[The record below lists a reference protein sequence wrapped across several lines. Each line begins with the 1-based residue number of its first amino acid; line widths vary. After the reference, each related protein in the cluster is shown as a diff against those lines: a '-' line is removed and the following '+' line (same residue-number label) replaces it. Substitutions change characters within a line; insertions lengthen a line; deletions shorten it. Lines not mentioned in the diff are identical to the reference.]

1 MIEKWLELGGVPL
14 YDLDHYTAYINQLS
28 KTSTQ
33 KKSYDKLKEAIS
45 LSAKP
50 YLKKHASNEITTK
63 SLATQCFNQIAYL
76 LHVEDLPTQQTICTT
91 ICQFFTHKSKA
102 KINLTAEYQPCS
114 SSFCRSVILSKNS
127 VILQVVLDS
136 LQIRNG
142 DLETEC
148 RLKVVKTL
156 LSEATKAEKEELLS
170 NETTVIK
177 LFEQGDIVLRQAFS
191 SIKNADTS
199 HSDRMLNQEL
209 IAITSD
215 IFFETMT
222 SKIISDE
229 DITNKLAKSLFDIFL
244 FTLSKTIQSKK
255 QRSRRNDILVILNI
269 LVESSSSYFVTS
281 GIVNS
286 ILLLALQP
294 EDPCFA
300 SESMLQNLRIKSNTE
315 DFELKKLCWLFVNKI
330 TSNPTALSCI
340 SDAKVLK
347 NFFQFIN
354 TVNTSGS
361 KRSEYF
367 PWTIAQREELEQLA
381 LECLA
386 NITPV
391 LLEDFIECRGVT
403 LITLFLQNSLENQPI
418 PKSTPSTAIK
428 LALKVIRQIIVLD
441 CEPINTEFVD
451 QGLIQMLLD
460 ELDSRKQVCLTK
472 DLEIKSDLF
481 MILSVLCEYNID
493 RKDILGESGV
503 QLFIEYLKLCINNT
517 NSSSSTPQQILIVY
531 VIDCIWAC
539 IVGALTVEQLFLE
552 NSGLYLLLD
561 ALERTRGCHVSMM
574 ILGTLVEMIEN
585 KSCLMHLIAWKSSVD
600 GKTTVLELFLKLW
613 REASD
618 EFLRVQDGNG
628 IITEIFETPFAK
640 WINFLVKSGYF
651 FMKNCLFLKIYPV
664 YHLITTVH
672 EYCLT
677 KGKVLLSRKDQ
688 LSMLY
693 VDKYFDFKIQE
704 VWQEITRQLNE
715 DDKIELVDTDKQFLK
730 EISEQQSKLKSE
742 LSAKRQ
748 ELEKE
753 MDDQNWKF
761 KQRLN
766 VSFHHYMDFFCKF
779 LVFSGRT

>member
-1 MIEKWLELGGVPL
+1 
-14 YDLDHYTAYINQLS
+14 
-28 KTSTQ
+28 
-33 KKSYDKLKEAIS
+33 
-45 LSAKP
+45 
-50 YLKKHASNEITTK
+50 
-63 SLATQCFNQIAYL
+63 
-76 LHVEDLPTQQTICTT
+76 
-91 ICQFFTHKSKA
+91 
-102 KINLTAEYQPCS
+102 
-114 SSFCRSVILSKNS
+114 

-136 LQIRNG
+136 LQLRNG

-156 LSEATKAEKEELLS
+156 LSEATKVEKEKLLS

-177 LFEQGDIVLRQAFS
+177 LFEQGDTVLRQAFLN
-191 SIKNADTS
+191 IRNVETS

-222 SKIISDE
+222 SKSVIDE
-229 DITNKLAKSLFDIFL
+229 NVTDKLAKSLFDIFL

-269 LVESSSSYFVTS
+269 LVESSSSYFVIS
-281 GIVNS
+281 GFVNS

-300 SESMLQNLRIKSNTE
+300 SESMLQNLKIKSNIE

-330 TSNPTALSCI
+330 TSNPAALSCI
-340 SDAKVLK
+340 SDAKILK

-354 TVNTSGS
+354 TINTGDS
-361 KRSEYF
+361 KKSEYF
-367 PWTIAQREELEQLA
+367 PWTIAQRQELEQLA

-403 LITLFLQNSLENQPI
+403 LITLFLQNSLENQSL

-441 CEPINTEFVD
+441 CEPINSEFVD

-460 ELDSRKQVCLTK
+460 ELYSRKQVCLTK
-472 DLEIKSDLF
+472 DLETKSDLF

-503 QLFIEYLKLCINNT
+503 QLFIEYLKLCTNNT
-517 NSSSSTPQQILIVY
+517 DNSSSAPQQILIVY

-561 ALERTRGCHVSMM
+561 ALERTNGSHVSMM
-574 ILGTLVEMIEN
+574 ILGTLVEMVDN

-613 REASD
+613 RDSSN
-618 EFLRVQDGNG
+618 EFLQIQGDGAS

-640 WINFLVKSGYF
+640 L
-651 FMKNCLFLKIYPV
+651 

-677 KGKVLLSRKDQ
+677 KGKVLLSRQDQ

-715 DDKIELVDTDKQFLK
+715 DDKIELVDADKQFLK
-730 EISEQQSKLKSE
+730 EVSEQQNKLKSE
-742 LSAKRQ
+742 LSEKR
-748 ELEKE
+748 EALEKE
-753 MDDQNWKF
+753 MDDQNLEEEYETYDKAYKAYRANEQRHSRWKR
-761 KQRLN
+761 KLLLTSDHEALVKAAELREKMIDDSRKLQKIEN
-766 VSFHHYMDFFCKF
+766 NDNIVKHK
-779 LVFSGRT
+779 LVFPMKNTFGGSNRVLLIE